1 MTSNTTV
8 GWIGFGNMGSRM
20 AKRLLDHGISVVGY
34 NRDRTKLPAC
44 PGSMSAASPAE
55 VAGKTR
61 LLFIMVTDGTASS
74 ALINGKDGILK
85 EVAPGSIVVNLST
98 IAPEEA
104 REEARTLGERRVDYL
119 DVPVS
124 GSVVPAEKGELLLL
138 AGGDPEKLATIPPF
152 LDIMGRKTLFF
163 GPAGSGMKAKLVI
176 NALLA
181 SHMEAL
187 AQVLL
192 AGEELGLDRG
202 MVLDMILDSPLAT
215 PFYRIKKTNLEN
227 RSYAK
232 AFSLSLMTKDLGLLA
247 RELLSSGSPSPL
259 AWGLYNDYREAQ
271 KMGLGEQ
278 DISSVYEYLRKRSSL
293 P

>member
-1 MTSNTTV
+1 MSSTTV
-8 GWIGFGNMGSRM
+8 GWIGFGSMGSRM
-20 AKRLLDHGISVVGY
+20 AKRLLDQGISVIGY
-34 NRDRTKLPAC
+34 NRDRTKLSAC
-44 PGSMSAASPAE
+44 PEAIPADSPAE
-55 VAGKTR
+55 VAAKTR
-61 LLFIMVTDGTASS
+61 LLFLMVTDGTASYG
-74 ALINGKDGILK
+74 LINGNEGILK
-85 EVAPGSIVVNLST
+85 EVVPGSIVVNLST

-104 REEARTLGERRVDYL
+104 REEARIFRERKVDYL

-138 AGGDPEKLATIPPF
+138 AGGNPGKLGEVQPF

-181 SHMEAL
+181 SHMEAF

-192 AGEELGLDRG
+192 VGEELGLDRG
-202 MVLDMILDSPLAT
+202 AVLDMILDSPLAT
-215 PFYRIKKTNLEN
+215 PFYRIKKTNLEK
-227 RSYAK
+227 RSYEK

-247 RELLSSGSPSPL
+247 RELLSSGSTSPL

-271 KMGLGEQ
+271 KMGLGEK
-278 DISSVYEYLRKRSSL
+278 DISSVYEYLRKRSSR